1 MRNDDKIYTLRCED
15 ICKSY
20 KIHGSKVDV
29 IDHFSFTFESGNL
42 YIIKGSS
49 GSGKSTLLS
58 LLALIQKCDCGQI
71 YLSDHRVDNLDEHE
85 KQKILLDKIGIVFQD
100 SNLLNGLS
108 NYDNIILAL
117 TCEKRY
123 PTEEI
128 LKRANKIIALLG
140 IEQIRDS
147 FPMQS
152 SGGERQ
158 RAGIARAIINDPD
171 ILFCDEPISSLD
183 ESNANIIIR
192 FLADYCHS
200 ENKIVIV
207 SCHSSAFDSVADK
220 IIQMGKA

>member
-1 MRNDDKIYTLRCED
+1 MKNDEKKYTFRCED

-20 KIHGSKVDV
+20 KIHGSNVDV

-58 LLALIQKCDCGQI
+58 LLALIQKCDSGLI
-71 YLSDHRVDNLDEHE
+71 YLLEKRVDNLDEHE
-85 KQKILLDKIGIVFQD
+85 KQKILLDRIGIVFQD

-108 NYDNIILAL
+108 NYDNIILAS
-117 TCEKRY
+117 TCEKRH
-123 PTEEI
+123 PLGEI
-128 LKRANKIIALLG
+128 IERANTIIALLG

-158 RAGIARAIINDPD
+158 RTGIARAIMNDPD

-183 ESNANIIIR
+183 ETNANIIIR
-192 FLADYCHS
+192 FLADYCHN

-220 IIQMGKA
+220 IIRLG